1 MRVPDDT
8 SQPADITLL
17 LQKAGSGDAGAN
29 DTLLEAVYH
38 QLRRVAQHSLAGDAA
53 PTIQATELV
62 HEAWLRLNPAGI
74 EIPWE
79 NRRHFFAAA
88 AESMRRIL
96 IDHARAR
103 GAQKRGGKLA
113 RIPLADITDLV
124 QAPDSSLIL
133 HLNDAL
139 TRLAEDAPEAAEI
152 VRLRFF
158 AGLTIDETAAL
169 TSSSRSTVLR
179 KWQFAR
185 AWLFKELFGTE
196 SSPGTD

>member
-1 MRVPDDT
+1 VPDD
-8 SQPADITLL
+8 SPPAPDITLL
-17 LQKAGSGDAGAN
+17 LQKAGTGLPGADDA
-29 DTLLEAVYH
+29 LLAAIYS
-38 QLRRVAQHSLAGDAA
+38 QLRRLAQHSLAGDAA
-53 PTIQATELV
+53 PTLQATELV
-62 HEAWLRLNPAGI
+62 HEAWMRLNHDGT

-79 NRRHFFAAA
+79 NRRHFFSAA

-113 RIPLADITDLV
+113 RVPLTDVTDLV

-133 HLNDAL
+133 HLDDAI
-139 TRLAEDAPEAAEI
+139 TRLAEDSPESAEI

-158 AGLTIDETAAL
+158 AGLTVDETATL
-169 TSSSRSTVLR
+169 TSNSRSTILR

-185 AWLFKELFGTE
+185 AWLFKELFG
-196 SSPGTD
+196 SSAD

>member
-1 MRVPDDT
+1 VPDD
-8 SQPADITLL
+8 SPPAPDITLL
-17 LQKAGSGDAGAN
+17 LQKAGTGQPGADDA
-29 DTLLEAVYH
+29 LLEAIYG
-38 QLRRVAQHSLAGDAA
+38 QLRRLAQHSLAGDAA
-53 PTIQATELV
+53 PTLQATELV
-62 HEAWLRLNPAGI
+62 HEAWLRLNPGGA

-79 NRRHFFAAA
+79 NRRHFFSAA

-113 RIPLADITDLV
+113 RVPLTDVMDLV

-133 HLNDAL
+133 HLDDAL
-139 TRLAEDAPEAAEI
+139 TRLSEDSPDSAEI

-158 AGLTIDETAAL
+158 AGLTVDETAAL
-169 TSSSRSTVLR
+169 TSHSRSTVLR

-185 AWLFKELFGTE
+185 AWLFQELFGAE
-196 SSPGTD
+196 PPAASD